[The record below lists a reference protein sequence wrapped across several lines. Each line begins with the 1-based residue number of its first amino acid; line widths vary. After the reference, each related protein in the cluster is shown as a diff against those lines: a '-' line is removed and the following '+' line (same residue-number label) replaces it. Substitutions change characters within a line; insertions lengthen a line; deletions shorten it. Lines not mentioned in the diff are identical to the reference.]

1 MSKIKHFIEQSWL
14 LIVASFCFGLLLAG
28 TNYALSARIE
38 RNRTAKL
45 YSRTGDLLNSFNA
58 MAHTSLPKA
67 EVFEEFAQEEVKHK
81 MKLMEVKET
90 GITNMPPENVSDLQ
104 IADYI
109 VSVKASPNMSY
120 QDALVVA
127 MNKEK
132 AAFRLYTSLSERA
145 TDTALKELFA
155 ALAQEE
161 SKHKLRFEVEYD
173 DFVLREN

>member
-1 MSKIKHFIEQSWL
+1 MKELTTFDAILDFAIEEEQKAVDFYSE
-14 LIVASFCFGLLLAG
+14 LAG
-28 TNYALSARIE
+28 QASSDEMRQ
-38 RNRTAKL
+38 
-45 YSRTGDLLNSFNA
+45 
-58 MAHTSLPKA
+58 
-67 EVFEEFAQEEVKHK
+67 VFEEFAQEEVKHK

-90 GITNMPPENVSDLQ
+90 GITNMPRENVADLR

-109 VSVKASPNMSY
+109 VNVKPSPNMSY
-120 QDALVVA
+120 QEALVVA

-145 TDTALKELFA
+145 TDTGLKELFA
-155 ALAQEE
+155 SLAQEE

>member
-1 MSKIKHFIEQSWL
+1 MKELTSFDDILDFAIEEEQKA
-14 LIVASFCFGLLLAG
+14 VEFYTELAG
-28 TNYALSARIE
+28 QAFSDEMRA
-38 RNRTAKL
+38 
-45 YSRTGDLLNSFNA
+45 
-58 MAHTSLPKA
+58 
-67 EVFEEFAQEEVKHK
+67 VFEEFAQEEVKHK

-90 GITNMPPENVSDLQ
+90 GITNMAPENVADLR

-120 QDALVVA
+120 QEALVVA

-145 TDTALKELFA
+145 TDGKLKELFA

-161 SKHKLRFEVEYD
+161 SKHKLRFEIEYD

>member
-1 MSKIKHFIEQSWL
+1 MKELTTFDAILDFAIDEEQKAVDFYSE
-14 LIVASFCFGLLLAG
+14 LAG
-28 TNYALSARIE
+28 QASSDEMR
-38 RNRTAKL
+38 
-45 YSRTGDLLNSFNA
+45 
-58 MAHTSLPKA
+58 

-90 GITNMPPENVSDLQ
+90 GITNMPPENVADLQ

-109 VSVKASPNMSY
+109 VNVKASPNMSY
-120 QDALVVA
+120 QEALVVA

-145 TDTALKELFA
+145 SDTTLKELFA

-173 DFVLREN
+173 DYVLREN